1 MYKFNPMT
9 QTIVEVKEATR
20 FERIKRTP
28 VPGWVMLLITFVPP
42 LLIILCL
49 IGCGS
54 EEIKTV
60 EYYKTH
66 VDEGKAKIAECKNNP
81 GVMKENPNCINA
93 IAAYRESDTKH
104 VHPKGKT
111 MDDFMPT
118 YTKE

>member
-1 MYKFNPMT
+1 MKKSILFAVFT
-9 QTIVEVKEATR
+9 A
-20 FERIKRTP
+20 
-28 VPGWVMLLITFVPP
+28 
-42 LLIILCL
+42 IILSL
-49 IGCGS
+49 TGCGS

-60 EYYKTH
+60 EYYKIH

-81 GVMKENPNCINA
+81 GIMKENPNCINA

-104 VHPKGKT
+104 VHPNGKT